1 MFSLRRK
8 LEKND
13 LETLDLFTIS
23 FSMLRVNFINFIIVG
38 FICGM
43 PLILT
48 TVYFPPTIFDPE
60 KISTLE
66 QLINWFKNEVNIGF
80 YINII
85 LSIILDTI
93 SIIAISLLV
102 EGLIYR
108 KRKTASWAIIK
119 SFSMLIP
126 TLVTLFISAIIIF
139 MGLTFFIIPGI
150 ILIVLFMFSQNI
162 CALRHTWGIDAL
174 KYSYKLIKSNFFK
187 AFFIISFIFI
197 FKTVFLIT
205 FPSAPI
211 DTKEGLLYY
220 FISSISLYIFDTYFK
235 IIIALFFLNRDF
247 VNSTQLEEDD
257 DEEEDNEEEN
267 N

>member
-1 MFSLRRK
+1 MFSLRRR

-13 LETLDLFTIS
+13 LETLDIFTIS
-23 FSMLRVNFINFIIVG
+23 FSLFRVNFINFIIVG
-38 FICGM
+38 LICGM

-48 TVYFPPTIFDPE
+48 TIYFPPAVFDTNKVQTIE
-60 KISTLE
+60 GLV
-66 QLINWFKNEVNIGF
+66 NWFKNEVNAGF
-80 YINII
+80 YINTA

-93 SIIAISLLV
+93 SVIAISLLV

-119 SFSMLIP
+119 SFKLIIP
-126 TLVTLFISAIIIF
+126 TLATLFIFSILIF
-139 MGLTFFIIPGI
+139 FGLAFFIIPAI
-150 ILIVLFMFSQNI
+150 ILAVLFMFIQNI

-174 KYSYKLIKSNFFK
+174 KYSYNLVKYNFFK
-187 AFFIISFIFI
+187 ALFILSFIFM
-197 FKTVFLIT
+197 FKIVFLIT

-211 DTKEGLLYY
+211 DTKEGILYY
-220 FISSISLYIFDTYFK
+220 FLSSISLYIFDTYFK

-247 VNSTQLEEDD
+247 VNNARIEEDD
-257 DEEEDNEEEN
+257 EDEEEEN

>member
-1 MFSLRRK
+1 MFSLRRR

-13 LETLDLFTIS
+13 LETLDIFTIS
-23 FSMLRVNFINFIIVG
+23 FSLFRVNFINFIIVG
-38 FICGM
+38 LICGM

-48 TVYFPPTIFDPE
+48 TIHFPPAVFDPNKVQTIE
-60 KISTLE
+60 GLV
-66 QLINWFKNEVNIGF
+66 NWFKNEVNAGF
-80 YINII
+80 YINTA

-93 SIIAISLLV
+93 SVIAISLLV

-119 SFSMLIP
+119 SFKLIIP
-126 TLVTLFISAIIIF
+126 TLATLFIFSILIF
-139 MGLTFFIIPGI
+139 FGLAFFIIPAI
-150 ILIVLFMFSQNI
+150 ILAVLFMFIQNI

-174 KYSYKLIKSNFFK
+174 KYSYNLVKYNFFK
-187 AFFIISFIFI
+187 ALFILSFIFM
-197 FKTVFLIT
+197 FKIVFLIT

-211 DTKEGLLYY
+211 DTKEGILYY
-220 FISSISLYIFDTYFK
+220 FLSSISLYIFDTYFK

-247 VNSTQLEEDD
+247 VNNAQIEEDD
-257 DEEEDNEEEN
+257 EDEEEEN

>member
-1 MFSLRRK
+1 MFSLRRR

-23 FSMLRVNFINFIIVG
+23 FSLFRVNFINFIIVG
-38 FICGM
+38 LICGM

-48 TVYFPPTIFDPE
+48 TIYFPPAVFDTNKVQTIE
-60 KISTLE
+60 G
-66 QLINWFKNEVNIGF
+66 LINWFKNEVNEGF
-80 YINII
+80 YINTA

-93 SIIAISLLV
+93 SVIAISLLV

-119 SFSMLIP
+119 SFKLIIP
-126 TLVTLFISAIIIF
+126 TLATLFIFSILIF
-139 MGLTFFIIPGI
+139 FGLAFFIIPAI
-150 ILIVLFMFSQNI
+150 ILAVLFMFIQNI

-174 KYSYKLIKSNFFK
+174 KYSYNLVKYNFFK
-187 AFFIISFIFI
+187 ALFILSFIFM
-197 FKTVFLIT
+197 FKIVFLIT

-211 DTKEGLLYY
+211 DTKEGILYY
-220 FISSISLYIFDTYFK
+220 FLSSISLYIFDTYFK

-247 VNSTQLEEDD
+247 VNNARIEEDD
-257 DEEEDNEEEN
+257 EDEEEEN

>member
-1 MFSLRRK
+1 MFSLRRR

-13 LETLDLFTIS
+13 LETLDIFTIS
-23 FSMLRVNFINFIIVG
+23 FSLFRVNFINFIIVG
-38 FICGM
+38 LICGM

-48 TVYFPPTIFDPE
+48 TIHFPPAVFDPNKVQTIE
-60 KISTLE
+60 GLV
-66 QLINWFKNEVNIGF
+66 NWFKNEVNAGF
-80 YINII
+80 YINTA

-93 SIIAISLLV
+93 SVIAISLLV

-119 SFSMLIP
+119 SFKLIIP
-126 TLVTLFISAIIIF
+126 TLATLFIFSILIF
-139 MGLTFFIIPGI
+139 FGLAFFIIPAI
-150 ILIVLFMFSQNI
+150 ILAVLFMFIQNI

-174 KYSYKLIKSNFFK
+174 KYSYNLVKYNFFK
-187 AFFIISFIFI
+187 ALFILSFIFM
-197 FKTVFLIT
+197 FKIVFLIT

-211 DTKEGLLYY
+211 DTKEGILYY
-220 FISSISLYIFDTYFK
+220 FLSSISLYIFDTYFK

-247 VNSTQLEEDD
+247 VNNAQIEEDD
-257 DEEEDNEEEN
+257 EDEEEN

>member
-1 MFSLRRK
+1 MFSLRRR

-23 FSMLRVNFINFIIVG
+23 FSLFRVNFINFIIVG
-38 FICGM
+38 LICGM

-48 TVYFPPTIFDPE
+48 TIHFPPAVFDTNKVQTIE
-60 KISTLE
+60 G
-66 QLINWFKNEVNIGF
+66 LINWFKNEVNEGF
-80 YINII
+80 YINTA

-93 SIIAISLLV
+93 SVIAISLLV

-119 SFSMLIP
+119 SFKLIIP
-126 TLVTLFISAIIIF
+126 TLATLFIFSILILF
-139 MGLTFFIIPGI
+139 GLAFFIIPAI
-150 ILIVLFMFSQNI
+150 ILAVLFMFIQNI

-174 KYSYKLIKSNFFK
+174 KYSYNLVKYNFFK
-187 AFFIISFIFI
+187 ALFILSFIFM
-197 FKTVFLIT
+197 FKIVFLIT

-211 DTKEGLLYY
+211 DTKEGILYY
-220 FISSISLYIFDTYFK
+220 FLSSISLYIFDTYFK

-247 VNSTQLEEDD
+247 VNNARIEEDD
-257 DEEEDNEEEN
+257 EDEEEEN

>member
-1 MFSLRRK
+1 MFSLRRR

-13 LETLDLFTIS
+13 LETLDIFTIS
-23 FSMLRVNFINFIIVG
+23 FSLFRVNFINFIIVG
-38 FICGM
+38 LICGM

-48 TVYFPPTIFDPE
+48 TIHFPPAVFDPNKVQTIE
-60 KISTLE
+60 GLV
-66 QLINWFKNEVNIGF
+66 NWFKNEVNAGF
-80 YINII
+80 YINTA

-93 SIIAISLLV
+93 SVIAISLLV

-119 SFSMLIP
+119 SFKLIIP
-126 TLVTLFISAIIIF
+126 TLATLFIFSILIF
-139 MGLTFFIIPGI
+139 FGLAFFIIPAI
-150 ILIVLFMFSQNI
+150 ILAVLFMFIQNI

-174 KYSYKLIKSNFFK
+174 KYSYNLVKYNFFK
-187 AFFIISFIFI
+187 ALFILSFIFM
-197 FKTVFLIT
+197 FKIVFLIT

-211 DTKEGLLYY
+211 DTKEGILYY
-220 FISSISLYIFDTYFK
+220 FLSSISLYIFDTYFK

-247 VNSTQLEEDD
+247 VNNARIEEDD
-257 DEEEDNEEEN
+257 EDEEEN

>member
-1 MFSLRRK
+1 MFSLRRR

-23 FSMLRVNFINFIIVG
+23 FSLFRVNFINFIIVG
-38 FICGM
+38 LICGM

-48 TVYFPPTIFDPE
+48 TIYFPPAVFDTNKVQTIE
-60 KISTLE
+60 G
-66 QLINWFKNEVNIGF
+66 LINWFKNEVNEGF
-80 YINII
+80 YINTA

-93 SIIAISLLV
+93 SVIAISLLV

-119 SFSMLIP
+119 SFKLIIP
-126 TLVTLFISAIIIF
+126 TLATLFIFSILIF
-139 MGLTFFIIPGI
+139 FGLAFFIIPAI
-150 ILIVLFMFSQNI
+150 ILAVLFMFIQNI

-174 KYSYKLIKSNFFK
+174 KYSYNLVKYNFFK
-187 AFFIISFIFI
+187 ALFILSFIFM
-197 FKTVFLIT
+197 FKIVFLIT

-211 DTKEGLLYY
+211 DTKEGILYY
-220 FISSISLYIFDTYFK
+220 FLSSISLYIFDTYFK

-247 VNSTQLEEDD
+247 VNNARIEEDD
-257 DEEEDNEEEN
+257 EDEEEN

>member
-1 MFSLRRK
+1 MFSLRRR

-23 FSMLRVNFINFIIVG
+23 FSLFRVNFINFIIVG
-38 FICGM
+38 LICGM

-48 TVYFPPTIFDPE
+48 TIHFPPAVFDPNKVQTIE
-60 KISTLE
+60 G
-66 QLINWFKNEVNIGF
+66 LINWFKNEVNEGF
-80 YINII
+80 YINTA

-93 SIIAISLLV
+93 SVIAISLLV

-119 SFSMLIP
+119 SFKLIIP
-126 TLVTLFISAIIIF
+126 TLATLFIFSILIF
-139 MGLTFFIIPGI
+139 FGLAFFIIPAI
-150 ILIVLFMFSQNI
+150 ILAVLFMFIQNI

-174 KYSYKLIKSNFFK
+174 KYSYNLVKYNFFK
-187 AFFIISFIFI
+187 ALFILSFIFM
-197 FKTVFLIT
+197 FKIVFLIT
-205 FPSAPI
+205 FPSTPI
-211 DTKEGLLYY
+211 DTKEGILYY
-220 FISSISLYIFDTYFK
+220 FLSSISLYIFDTYFK

-247 VNSTQLEEDD
+247 VNNARIEEDD
-257 DEEEDNEEEN
+257 EDEEN

>member
-13 LETLDLFTIS
+13 LETLDLFTVS
-23 FSMLRVNFINFIIVG
+23 FSLFRVNFINFIIVG
-38 FICGM
+38 MLCGM
-43 PLILT
+43 PIILT
-48 TVYFPPTIFDPE
+48 TIYFPPTIFNPSKVQTIE
-60 KISTLE
+60 E
-66 QLINWFKNEVNIGF
+66 FINWFKNEVNMGF
-80 YINII
+80 YINLV
-85 LSIILDTI
+85 LSLILDTI
-93 SIIAISLLV
+93 SIISISLLV

-119 SFSMLIP
+119 SLKLLFP
-126 TLVTLFISAIIIF
+126 TLVTLFIFAILVF
-139 MGLTFFIIPGI
+139 FGLAFFVIPGI
-150 ILIVLFMFSQNI
+150 IFIVLFIFIQNI

-174 KYSYKLIKSNFFK
+174 KYSYNLVKNNFFK
-187 AFFIISFIFI
+187 ALFILSFIFL
-197 FKTVFLIT
+197 FKNVFLIT

-247 VNSTQLEEDD
+247 VNSAQLEED

>member
-1 MFSLRRK
+1 MFSLRRR

-23 FSMLRVNFINFIIVG
+23 FSLFRVNFINFIIVG
-38 FICGM
+38 LICGM

-48 TVYFPPTIFDPE
+48 TIYFPPAVFDTNKVQTIE
-60 KISTLE
+60 GLV
-66 QLINWFKNEVNIGF
+66 NWFKNEVNAGF
-80 YINII
+80 YINTA

-93 SIIAISLLV
+93 SVIAISLLV

-119 SFSMLIP
+119 SFKLIIP
-126 TLVTLFISAIIIF
+126 TLATLFIFSILIF
-139 MGLTFFIIPGI
+139 FGLAFFIIPAI
-150 ILIVLFMFSQNI
+150 ILAVLFMFIQNI

-174 KYSYKLIKSNFFK
+174 KYSYNLVKYNFFK
-187 AFFIISFIFI
+187 ALFILSFIFM
-197 FKTVFLIT
+197 FKIVFLIT

-211 DTKEGLLYY
+211 DTKEGILYY
-220 FISSISLYIFDTYFK
+220 FLSSISLYIFDTYFK

-247 VNSTQLEEDD
+247 VNNARIEEDD
-257 DEEEDNEEEN
+257 EDEEEEN

>member
-1 MFSLRRK
+1 MFSLRRR

-13 LETLDLFTIS
+13 LETLDIFTIS
-23 FSMLRVNFINFIIVG
+23 FSLFRVNFINFIIVG
-38 FICGM
+38 LICGM

-48 TVYFPPTIFDPE
+48 TIYFPPAVFDTNKVQTIE
-60 KISTLE
+60 G
-66 QLINWFKNEVNIGF
+66 LINWFKNEVNEGF
-80 YINII
+80 YINTA

-93 SIIAISLLV
+93 SVIAISLLV

-119 SFSMLIP
+119 SFKLIIP
-126 TLVTLFISAIIIF
+126 TLATLFIFSILIF
-139 MGLTFFIIPGI
+139 FGLAFFIIPAI
-150 ILIVLFMFSQNI
+150 ILAVLFMFIQNI

-174 KYSYKLIKSNFFK
+174 KYSYNLVKYNFFK
-187 AFFIISFIFI
+187 ALFILSFIFM
-197 FKTVFLIT
+197 FKIVFLIT

-211 DTKEGLLYY
+211 DTKEGILYY
-220 FISSISLYIFDTYFK
+220 FLSSISLYIFDTYFK

-247 VNSTQLEEDD
+247 VNNAQIEEDD
-257 DEEEDNEEEN
+257 EDEEEN

>member
-1 MFSLRRK
+1 MFSLRRR

-23 FSMLRVNFINFIIVG
+23 FSLFRVNFINFIIVG
-38 FICGM
+38 LICGM

-48 TVYFPPTIFDPE
+48 TIHFPPAVFDPNKVQTIE
-60 KISTLE
+60 GLV
-66 QLINWFKNEVNIGF
+66 NWFKNEVNAGF
-80 YINII
+80 YINTA

-93 SIIAISLLV
+93 SVIAISLLV

-119 SFSMLIP
+119 SFKLIIP
-126 TLVTLFISAIIIF
+126 TLATLFIFSILIF
-139 MGLTFFIIPGI
+139 FGLAFFIIPAI
-150 ILIVLFMFSQNI
+150 ILAVLFMFIQNI

-174 KYSYKLIKSNFFK
+174 KYSYNLVKYNFFK
-187 AFFIISFIFI
+187 ALFILSFIFM
-197 FKTVFLIT
+197 FKIVFLIT

-211 DTKEGLLYY
+211 DTKEGILYY
-220 FISSISLYIFDTYFK
+220 FLSSISLYIFDTYFK

-247 VNSTQLEEDD
+247 VNNARIEEDD
-257 DEEEDNEEEN
+257 EDEE
-267 N
+267 

>member
-108 KRKTASWAIIK
+108 KRKTASWAII
-119 SFSMLIP
+119 L
-126 TLVTLFISAIIIF
+126 
-139 MGLTFFIIPGI
+139 
-150 ILIVLFMFSQNI
+150 
-162 CALRHTWGIDAL
+162 
-174 KYSYKLIKSNFFK
+174 
-187 AFFIISFIFI
+187 
-197 FKTVFLIT
+197 
-205 FPSAPI
+205 
-211 DTKEGLLYY
+211 GLL
-220 FISSISLYIFDTYFK
+220 
-235 IIIALFFLNRDF
+235 
-247 VNSTQLEEDD
+247 
-257 DEEEDNEEEN
+257 
-267 N
+267 

>member
-1 MFSLRRK
+1 MFSLRRR

-13 LETLDLFTIS
+13 LETLDIFTIS
-23 FSMLRVNFINFIIVG
+23 FSLFRVNFINFIIVG
-38 FICGM
+38 LICGM

-48 TVYFPPTIFDPE
+48 TIHFPPAVFDPNKVQTIE
-60 KISTLE
+60 G
-66 QLINWFKNEVNIGF
+66 LINWFKNEVNEGF
-80 YINII
+80 YINTA

-93 SIIAISLLV
+93 SVIAISLLV

-119 SFSMLIP
+119 SFKLIIP
-126 TLVTLFISAIIIF
+126 TLATLFIFSILIF
-139 MGLTFFIIPGI
+139 FGLAFFIIPAI
-150 ILIVLFMFSQNI
+150 ILAVLFMFIQNI

-174 KYSYKLIKSNFFK
+174 KYSYNLVKYNFFK
-187 AFFIISFIFI
+187 ALFILSFIFM
-197 FKTVFLIT
+197 FKIVFLIT

-211 DTKEGLLYY
+211 DTKEGILYY
-220 FISSISLYIFDTYFK
+220 FLSSISLYIFDTYFK

-247 VNSTQLEEDD
+247 VNNARIEEDD
-257 DEEEDNEEEN
+257 EDEEEEN

>member
-1 MFSLRRK
+1 MFSLRRR

-13 LETLDLFTIS
+13 LETLDIFTIS
-23 FSMLRVNFINFIIVG
+23 FSLFRVNFINFIIVG
-38 FICGM
+38 LICGM

-48 TVYFPPTIFDPE
+48 TIHFPPAVFDPNKVQTIE
-60 KISTLE
+60 GLV
-66 QLINWFKNEVNIGF
+66 NWFKNEVNAGF
-80 YINII
+80 YINTA

-93 SIIAISLLV
+93 SVIAISLLV

-119 SFSMLIP
+119 SFKLIIP
-126 TLVTLFISAIIIF
+126 TLATLFIFSILIF
-139 MGLTFFIIPGI
+139 FGLAFFIIPAI
-150 ILIVLFMFSQNI
+150 ILAVLFMFIQNI

-174 KYSYKLIKSNFFK
+174 KYSYNLVKYNFFK
-187 AFFIISFIFI
+187 ALFILSFIFM
-197 FKTVFLIT
+197 FKIVFLIT

-211 DTKEGLLYY
+211 DTKEGILYY
-220 FISSISLYIFDTYFK
+220 FLSSISLYIFDTYFK

-247 VNSTQLEEDD
+247 VNNARIEEDD
-257 DEEEDNEEEN
+257 EDEEEEN